1 MCTFMENVV
10 GGNKFRSLYSTT
22 NESNTT
28 GCYSA
33 TFFIQFIQASFIS
46 LLSMLSRPIHLPILH
61 YHYFT
66 FMLTCFISTQKPT
79 SKYVL
84 KALNYDSIDL

>member
-28 GCYSA
+28 G
-33 TFFIQFIQASFIS
+33 FIQFIQASKVIS
-46 LLSMLSRPIHLPILH
+46 LLYLDQ
-61 YHYFT
+61 FT
-66 FMLTCFISTQKPT
+66 YQFTYQFTITITLLLCWL
-79 SKYVL
+79 VL
-84 KALNYDSIDL
+84 FPLKSQRLNMF